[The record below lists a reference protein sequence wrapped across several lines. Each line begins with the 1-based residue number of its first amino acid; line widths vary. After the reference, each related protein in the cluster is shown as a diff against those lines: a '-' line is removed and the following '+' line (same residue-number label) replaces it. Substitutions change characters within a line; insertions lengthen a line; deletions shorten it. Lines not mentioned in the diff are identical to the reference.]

1 MFELAHDGTIF
12 LDEIGSI
19 SLNLQARLLRV
30 LQEKEVMR
38 IGGNSVIPVN
48 VRCIAATNEKLQL
61 AVTEGRFRHDLF
73 FRLNVLNLRILPLRS
88 RTGDIPLLVEHFLK
102 QFNGHFNKRLGRL
115 PAAALRWMKAYSWPG
130 NVRELK
136 NFVERLVILAE
147 IGNLDGRWVQQLIE
161 EADEGMINSGADSG
175 ENVIVR
181 LGTLEE
187 MEQQLIAA
195 VEKRG
200 EGSLAEV
207 ASFLGIGRTT
217 LWKKLK
223 KGNGN

>member
-1 MFELAHDGTIF
+1 
-12 LDEIGSI
+12 
-19 SLNLQARLLRV
+19 
-30 LQEKEVMR
+30 
-38 IGGNSVIPVN
+38 
-48 VRCIAATNEKLQL
+48 
-61 AVTEGRFRHDLF
+61 
-73 FRLNVLNLRILPLRS
+73 
-88 RTGDIPLLVEHFLK
+88 
-102 QFNGHFNKRLGRL
+102 
-115 PAAALRWMKAYSWPG
+115 MKVYSWPG

-136 NFVERLVILAE
+136 NFIERLVILAE

-175 ENVIVR
+175 KNVIVR